1 MPRKRAQSS
10 SMAKSKPPKITKR
23 NEHGLIDGANY
34 VFQED
39 GTVDW
44 RKMVNNNHI
53 VPNRDNTSETDVTKL
68 KDKDLI
74 ILLAGLKEVAQIRG
88 IKSVKYDIVSASPEY
103 VCMKCGITW
112 AGNYE
117 TEGEEIYFEGTA
129 DAGMN
134 NTDGFGSI
142 YLAAIAENRS
152 FCRAVRNFLKINIVA
167 KEEIAPNKGKRA
179 SNNTT
184 PTNTSNTASAM
195 SPDSFLL
202 SVLKENNISFEQ
214 VKNKMISEYTTAG
227 KDKHIKEAE
236 NWGSIKDI
244 PRLTAFEIISRIQK
258 KSK

>member
-34 VFQED
+34 VFRED

-142 YLAAIAENRS
+142 YLAAIAENRA

-167 KEEIAPNKGKRA
+167 KEEIAPNKGKQA
-179 SNNTT
+179 STTKVTT
-184 PTNTSNTASAM
+184 PSAMFSSQSSVSM

-202 SVLKENNISFEQ
+202 TILKENNITFEQ
-214 VKNKMISEYTTAG
+214 VRSKLIE
-227 KDKHIKEAE
+227 E
-236 NWGSIKDI
+236 NNTDAKKWSSVKDI
-244 PRLTAFEIISRIQK
+244 PRLTAFEIIDRIQK
-258 KSK
+258 KAKAV